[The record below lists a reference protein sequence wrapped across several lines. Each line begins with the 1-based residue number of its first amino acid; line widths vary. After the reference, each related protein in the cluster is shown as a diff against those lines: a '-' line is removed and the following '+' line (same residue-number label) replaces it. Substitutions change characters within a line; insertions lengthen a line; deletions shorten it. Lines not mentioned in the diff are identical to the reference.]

1 MLQDGEK
8 GAILQKDKESYA
20 IVPHFSVGLVTADD
34 LRKIADVADKYNV
47 AAMKITSAAR
57 IAMVGFKEEDI
68 DAAWR
73 DLGMDPGHA
82 IGLCVRSIKACPGTT
97 LCRLGKQDALGLG
110 QELDRRYHG
119 FQLPNKCKIGVSGCI
134 NNCAETP
141 VKDIGFVGKTK
152 GWTLMVGGN
161 AASRPQLARELIEDL
176 SAEQALAITDR
187 IIKLFAQEGKKGE
200 RLGRYIDRIGFDSFK
215 EQVL

>member
-20 IVPHFSVGLVTADD
+20 IVPHFSVGLVTAND

-119 FQLPNKCKIGVSGCI
+119 YQLPNKCKIGVSGCI

-161 AASRPQLARELIEDL
+161 AASRPQFARELIADL
-176 SAEQALAITDR
+176 TAEQALAITDR
-187 IIKLFAQEGKKGE
+187 IIRLFAQEGKKGE
-200 RLGRYIDRIGFDSFK
+200 RLGRYIDRIGFDAFK

>member
-8 GAILQKDKESYA
+8 GAIIQKDKESYA
-20 IVPHFSVGLVTADD
+20 IVPHFSVGLVTAGD

-47 AAMKITSAAR
+47 TAMKITSAAR

-97 LCRLGKQDALGLG
+97 LCRLGKQDALALG

-119 FQLPNKCKIGVSGCI
+119 YQLPNKCKIGVSGCI

-161 AASRPQLARELIEDL
+161 AASRPQLARELVEDL
-176 SAEQALAITDR
+176 TAEQALAITDR
-187 IIKLFAQEGKKGE
+187 IIRLYAQEGKKGE
-200 RLGRYIDRIGFDSFK
+200 RLGRYIDRIGFDAFK